1 MARVV
6 VDVMPKP
13 EILDPQGKAV
23 TGALARLGFAG
34 ISVRQG
40 KRFEL
45 DLEGELTEDRLA
57 EVRQAAE
64 TLLANTVIETFNVR
78 VEESPSTDEEDHDL
92 SEPAERARRAGRVRQ
107 PGGLMG
113 PKIGVVT
120 FPGPRRSGRAP
131 RHPAL
136 RGEPV
141 PLWHGNDTLDDVQAD
156 SARRV
161 LLWGLPALR
170 RHLAIRPS

>member
-45 DLEGELTEDRLA
+45 ELNGEITEERLA
-57 EVRQAAE
+57 EVRRAAE

-78 VEESPSTDEEDHDL
+78 VEEPEPIEEDEAEADEEDEA
-92 SEPAERARRAGRVRQ
+92 EPAEEAELATQAG
-107 PGGLMG
+107 
-113 PKIGVVT
+113 
-120 FPGPRRSGRAP
+120 
-131 RHPAL
+131 
-136 RGEPV
+136 
-141 PLWHGNDTLDDVQAD
+141 
-156 SARRV
+156 
-161 LLWGLPALR
+161 
-170 RHLAIRPS
+170 